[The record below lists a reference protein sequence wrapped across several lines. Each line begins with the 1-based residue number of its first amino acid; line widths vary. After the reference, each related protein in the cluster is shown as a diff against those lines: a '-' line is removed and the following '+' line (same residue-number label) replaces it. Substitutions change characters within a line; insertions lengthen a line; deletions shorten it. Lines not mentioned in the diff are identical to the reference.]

1 MADDK
6 RDFRVRDYDELTRED
21 VADIIGGVGRFIGLP
36 RSAIQVGKDR
46 ALALDDEALAEI
58 RRMGRALFA
67 RAYASVFLDVLTS
80 VAAEILSRS
89 SPPSG
94 DN

>member
-1 MADDK
+1 MNK
-6 RDFRVRDYDELTRED
+6 RDYQDLTRED
-21 VADIIGGVGRFIGLP
+21 VAEIIGEVGRFIGLP
-36 RSAIQVGKDR
+36 PSAVEVGMQQ

-58 RRMGRALFA
+58 RRMGRALFT

-80 VAAEILSRS
+80 VAAEILSWS